1 MKRILTLFI
10 CLGTIGSAFAQ
21 TNSEEAKRV
30 ILGRKKSDNGSNENK
45 DVVLG
50 GGNRRDTRTYPTYP
64 SGSSRDQQVDQVNR
78 EYDAKVQSVRNNPYL
93 SQAEKDRAIRDLN
106 ADRARRI
113 KAINRS
119 FETSRD
125 DRDDDEN
132 YKKNKKYKK
141 NNGNRYG
148 WEKGKGNPHRNGGK
162 NKGYKRDRDDDS
174 DDD

>member
-10 CLGTIGSAFAQ
+10 CLGTFSSAFAQ
-21 TNSEEAKRV
+21 TSGEEAKRV
-30 ILGRKKSDNGSNENK
+30 ILGRKKTDGGSNSGK

-50 GGNRRDTRTYPTYP
+50 GDNRTDRGTSPNYP
-64 SGSSRDQQVDQVNR
+64 SYPDGSSRDQQVDQVNR

-113 KAINRS
+113 RAIDRS
-119 FETSRD
+119 FDTDRD
-125 DRDDDEN
+125 NRDRDDNN
-132 YKKNKKYKK
+132 YKKDKKYKK

-148 WEKGKGNPHRNGGK
+148 WEKGKGNPHKNGGK
-162 NKGYKRDRDDDS
+162 NKSYKKDRDDD
-174 DDD
+174 